1 MEKIK
6 VIAKEVGKPA
16 RPYEIENSYKAI
28 KNFVGGNIETHDHPT
43 FEEVTIYCNRDLQNT
58 DVTIV
63 LEEHQTCLCGN
74 CLIVKQDM
82 ELDGDSVSFSDEDIK
97 TVLEDMSKR
106 EICQRGVAREDVM
119 QCFGNFT
126 EIEM

>member
-28 KNFVGGNIETHDHPT
+28 KDFVGGKIETHDHPT
-43 FEEVTIYCNRDLQNT
+43 FDEVTIYCNRDFQNT

-63 LEEHQTCLCGN
+63 LEEHQVRRG
-74 CLIVKQDM
+74 I
-82 ELDGDSVSFSDEDIK
+82 SK
-97 TVLEDMSKR
+97 TENRRKR
-106 EICQRGVAREDVM
+106 CRYGQKKN
-119 QCFGNFT
+119 FGKF
-126 EIEM
+126 MRK

>member
-28 KNFVGGNIETHDHPT
+28 KNFVGGNIETHDYPY
-43 FEEVTIYCNRDLQNT
+43 FDEVTIYCNRDFQQT

-63 LEEHQTCLCGN
+63 LEEQQAYMCGN
-74 CLIVKQDM
+74 CLIGKKEM
-82 ELDGDSVSFSDEDIK
+82 EFDGEGVSFS
-97 TVLEDMSKR
+97 
-106 EICQRGVAREDVM
+106 A
-119 QCFGNFT
+119 
-126 EIEM
+126 

>member
-28 KNFVGGNIETHDHPT
+28 KDFVGGKIETHDHPT
-43 FEEVTIYCNRDLQNT
+43 FDEVTIYCNRDFQNT

-74 CLIVKQDM
+74 CLIVKQDI
-82 ELDGDSVSFSDEDIK
+82 ESDGESVSFTDEEIK
-97 TVLEDMSKR
+97 TVLEDVSKR
-106 EICQRGVAREDVM
+106 EVCRRGLAREDVM
-119 QCFGNFT
+119 LCFGDFT

>member
-28 KNFVGGNIETHDHPT
+28 KDFVGGNIETHDYPY
-43 FEEVTIYCNRDLQNT
+43 FDEVTIYCNRDLQQT

-63 LEEHQTCLCGN
+63 LEEHQACLCGN

-82 ELDGDSVSFSDEDIK
+82 ESDGESVSFSGEEMRIMLDD
-97 TVLEDMSKR
+97 VSKR
-106 EICQRGVAREDVM
+106 EICRKGLTREDVM

-126 EIEM
+126 EMEM

>member
-1 MEKIK
+1 M
-6 VIAKEVGKPA
+6 
-16 RPYEIENSYKAI
+16 
-28 KNFVGGNIETHDHPT
+28 
-43 FEEVTIYCNRDLQNT
+43 TIYCNRDLQQT

-63 LEEHQTCLCGN
+63 LEEHQACLCGN

-82 ELDGDSVSFSDEDIK
+82 ESDGESVSFSDEEMRIMLDD
-97 TVLEDMSKR
+97 VSKR
-106 EICQRGVAREDVM
+106 EICRKGLTREDVM